1 MCIVIIII
9 IIVIVITSL
18 PATVNNSWLSYQLS
32 TTSQQN
38 LGHWYNKEEED
49 DLREVHSEMVVIA

>member
-38 LGHWYNKEEED
+38 LGHW
-49 DLREVHSEMVVIA
+49 